1 MDYIGE
7 KCSACH
13 REFEEGDDI
22 VVCPD
27 CGSPHHR
34 DCYRQEGRC
43 AHADKHLSGY
53 KWERKAPGPAQRTDD
68 PFTVCPVC
76 RFPND
81 KRSESCVRCGARLG
95 QSEGEG
101 EADREG
107 IPGNMPQFGEYV
119 SGLSYLG
126 FDPKEDMG
134 EGTTLGEVTSF
145 VGTNTL
151 YYIPIFKRM
160 KDLGKKMSFNL
171 SCLAFPTLYFANRK
185 MWFWAVLVGIV
196 GIVLSLPAAALN
208 FAASLSDMSEME
220 RFVSAVNE
228 HKSFIQE
235 LDSIFSVA
243 DWILRVMYCLFGN
256 WLYFRYVLTSVR
268 KLRARGVDGKADPVL
283 LAEAGGV
290 RPANMLIMI
299 GIMLVLS
306 LAGVYVM
313 ARLLTW

>member
-1 MDYIGE
+1 M
-7 KCSACH
+7 
-13 REFEEGDDI
+13 
-22 VVCPD
+22 
-27 CGSPHHR
+27 
-34 DCYRQEGRC
+34 
-43 AHADKHLSGY
+43 
-53 KWERKAPGPAQRTDD
+53 
-68 PFTVCPVC
+68 
-76 RFPND
+76 
-81 KRSESCVRCGARLG
+81 
-95 QSEGEG
+95 
-101 EADREG
+101 
-107 IPGNMPQFGEYV
+107 PGNMPQFGEYV
-119 SGLSYLG
+119 SGLGYLG